1 MKSLNLH
8 RRPGYEDKKT
18 IIFDIDETLIHCVE
32 NIVSDNPHVVLTIQL
47 PNGGTVKAGVNIRPY
62 VKR

>member
-1 MKSLNLH
+1 MKSLHLS

-32 NIVSDNPHVVLTIQL
+32 NIVSDKPHVVLNIEL
-47 PNGGTVKAGVNIRPY
+47 PNGGSVKAGINIRPY
-62 VKR
+62 V